1 MTNQEARAEQIRLRE
16 AKKKSSVT
24 FKIRDL
30 KTQVPL
36 KSIEMLLV
44 TGILNDALTSGE
56 SNNEETT
63 STSLATSLATPLLG
77 FNDM

>member
-1 MTNQEARAEQIRLRE
+1 MPTIAEAKAEQIRLRE
-16 AKKKSSVT
+16 AKKKSKVT
-24 FKIRDL
+24 LKIRDL

-36 KSIEMLLV
+36 KSIEMFLV

-63 STSLATSLATPLLG
+63 STSLATPTLG
-77 FNDM
+77 FNDK